1 MELSDSDIV
10 RFKCVYGGKP
20 HQCAYLVT
28 GGKLVAVVGQME
40 RTAAL
45 ERMLPERLA
54 RILVHEL
61 LVEAE
66 LSRNA
71 KGSEQE
77 NDKQSR

>member
-1 MELSDSDIV
+1 MELSDTDIV
-10 RFKCVYGGKP
+10 RFEYVYGGRP

-28 GGKLVAVVGQME
+28 GGMLVAVVGQME
-40 RTAAL
+40 RSAAL
-45 ERMLPERLA
+45 DRMLPERLA

-66 LSRNA
+66 LSLNA

-77 NDKQSR
+77 SDKQSR